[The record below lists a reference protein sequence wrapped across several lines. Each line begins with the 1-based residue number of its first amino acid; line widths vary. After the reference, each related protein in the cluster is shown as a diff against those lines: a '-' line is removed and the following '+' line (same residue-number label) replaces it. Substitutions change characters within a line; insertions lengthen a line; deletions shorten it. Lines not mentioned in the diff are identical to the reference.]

1 MVDLIPFNLLSKSW
15 SSGPGQSQMALP
27 KSKAVDC
34 WNIGMLEYWVWRIEI
49 YFYMDDTDQK
59 LKSGHHPLFIPN
71 IPFIS
76 PSRRLC
82 EPEATIP
89 LFHWVSNDKHHPYG
103 VKSKPGPLVQDYL
116 LIFMKR
122 FNMKLAYP

>member
-1 MVDLIPFNLLSKSW
+1 
-15 SSGPGQSQMALP
+15 
-27 KSKAVDC
+27 
-34 WNIGMLEYWVWRIEI
+34 
-49 YFYMDDTDQK
+49 MDDTDQK

-71 IPFIS
+71 VPFIS

-103 VKSKPGPLVQDYL
+103 VKSKPGPLGHDSLLEPVMILNSNGIHKAPSTLSAYL
-116 LIFMKR
+116 AASSR
-122 FNMKLAYP
+122 SSA